1 MTQPQPARSA
11 DRFGALTSSF
21 AELAERNGLAT
32 VRAETPQSIPHGTT
46 IVACRY
52 ADGVVIAG
60 DRRATVGNVIA
71 MHDIEKVFGADESC
85 VIGIAGVAGIA
96 VELVRLFQVELEHFE
111 KIEGLPLSFEG
122 KANRLGVLVRNNLPA
137 TMQGLVVQPLFAG
150 WDQRAERGR
159 IFTYD
164 ATGGR
169 YEEQQFSGIGSGAS
183 YARSTLKKL
192 HDPDADELTAVTCL
206 LQSLFDAADDDSA
219 TSGLDLTR
227 GILPVVMRASADGVA
242 RWDADGVRAVA
253 ERIVDGRARRPGGPK
268 GAAL

>member
-1 MTQPQPARSA
+1 MNQYQGTPTDPLL
-11 DRFGALTSSF
+11 GLTSSF
-21 AELAERNGLAT
+21 AELAERRGVLTPSAEAPAT
-32 VRAETPQSIPHGTT
+32 VPHGTT

-52 ADGVVIAG
+52 ADGVVVAG

-71 MHDIEKVFGADESC
+71 LHDIEKVFGADEES
-85 VIGIAGVAGIA
+85 VIGIAGAAGIA

-122 KANRLGVLVRNNLPA
+122 KANRLGVLVRNNLPM
-137 TMQGLVVQPLFAG
+137 TMQGLAVQPLFAG
-150 WDQRAERGR
+150 WDRQVGAGR

-164 ATGGR
+164 GTGGR
-169 YEEQQFSGIGSGAS
+169 YEEREFSGIGSGAS

-192 HDPDADELTAVTCL
+192 HDPDADELSAVTVL

-227 GILPVVMRASADGVA
+227 GILPIVMRASGDGVA

-253 ERIVDGRARRPGGPK
+253 ERVVAQRSQRHGGPK